1 MRAWVFTCL
10 FASLSGCSCGTPPR
24 PPAETLSTC
33 QNGDD
38 DDGDLAADCDD
49 TDCRRFPFCGSA
61 DAGTIDAGSVDAG
74 PRDAPRGDAR
84 LDLCT
89 APIDVVFVLDVST
102 SMTMEAA
109 ALRDGIG
116 RIYAAAQALTGDTRF
131 SLVVFVDDALVVD
144 GCAGFADAAALQ
156 SEFDTWRDFCA
167 SNQSPVSG
175 ASNYDCVEA
184 SLDAMYAAAT
194 GCGWRDGATH
204 ILIHVTDDTFEEPP
218 YVYSGAFGD
227 GVRAGA
233 SYSQTV
239 AALLASEVR
248 VGAFAMRTPEDCGAG
263 TSPDT
268 ARGFFTPF
276 AGMEAIPSVTGGA
289 VWDLRDVREGRL
301 DMATA
306 ISAMVEEEY
315 CTVF

>member
-1 MRAWVFTCL
+1 MRRFVPTCL
-10 FASLSGCSCGTPPR
+10 LALLTGCSCGGTPR

-33 QNGDD
+33 ENGAD
-38 DDGDLAADCDD
+38 DDGDGASDCDD
-49 TDCRRFPFCGSA
+49 SDCRRFPFCGGA
-61 DAGTIDAGSVDAG
+61 DAGPSDAGLPDAG

-89 APIDVVFVLDVST
+89 APIDLVFVLDVST

-116 RIYAAAQALTGDTRF
+116 RIYAAAQALTSDTRF

-144 GCAGFADAAALQ
+144 GCAGFPDAAALQ
-156 SEFDTWRDFCA
+156 SEFDTWRDFCS

-175 ASNYDCVEA
+175 ASNFDCVEA

-194 GCGWRDGATH
+194 ACSWRDGATH

-218 YVYSGAFGD
+218 YVYSDGFGG

-233 SYSQTV
+233 YYSQTV

-263 TSPDT
+263 VSPDT

-276 AGMEAIPSVTGGA
+276 AGMDAIPSVTGGA

-306 ISAMVEEEY
+306 ISTMVEEEY